1 MNNINNLGISMRN
14 SADIQAH
21 SISLIKDNRVV
32 SLEDYITEIAGDGGG
47 SGDPVDAYTKTETDN
62 LLNDKLNV
70 NNPQDITGNLRLDP
84 TNGLSKIILNA
95 VGVPNDEDFYVN
107 GNGFING
114 EMRASSMKCDNTL
127 TFATIKGNFI
137 SNNDSNTDLKIQI
150 NSNDFITLSTAND
163 VIEVDKDIEMHSSVL
178 KSDVLDTWSNS
189 SLEIRRNGINYLSL
203 EADDTISISRQSKI
217 SSNKA
222 DGVDMTVSHYNNTT
236 NLFEKKLTFKN
247 GNEIHATGDGGV
259 DEELLLNYYTDAGVR
274 IGNATDGY
282 LTINGAR
289 NGTDA
294 LTVNGSTYF
303 GGAVSYNGDII
314 LTNPYK
320 LKPNEISS
328 NGVLQDIVFKID
340 GITTEFFRCQ
350 ASDFTVRLPN
360 DRSFLSQNIFSDI
373 IKPLGFSNDVVLN
386 GGNSTNDAYEEY
398 LRLDASTERVN
409 FIKDIDTTENIYM
422 NLNKRLYLNDTVG
435 SERYIGSTF
444 RSGTPSFNQL
454 DIVNNNS
461 SNGRIR
467 LMINTEENVIVE
479 NSQLY
484 SKRVITAVAG
494 VKGNTYNSNGDND
507 VVFQRDDIQYF
518 VLNRFIEVVND
529 EDVVRETIT
538 FNKQIRANGYIL
550 VNNLLINQFSVGVQ
564 YTDFRLHN
572 ADSVMRFYVGNSS
585 SVNLQITNSDIHLN
599 RATTITSVKTN
610 LINSNGDNDVVFQR
624 NGTPYLTLDDTDGVK
639 ASQSITVEG
648 AGDYV
653 YTNNIR
659 HNTGTNLNIWTL
671 DTMKFYSNASNKME
685 IKQTQIDIN
694 EDVVFASGKG
704 LTVPEIFTYNY
715 DTGGALGDVIW
726 QYNNTPYMFYDQSE
740 GKFAFMVDVISNFE
754 FSGTAFNVVSDERMK
769 ENIEDVDEDCSE
781 IVKNIEVK
789 TFNYKDDKK
798 KKKNIGYIAQDVKK
812 KVPSKFEAVVSDS
825 GEFMGLDYGK
835 MSAILWKCC
844 QEQQSKIE
852 YLESKLLETIARVEA
867 LEKPK
872 RRTKT
877 KSET

>member
-1 MNNINNLGISMRN
+1 MALSLDGNISYIGTEF
-14 SADIQAH
+14 
-21 SISLIKDNRVV
+21 IKLLNTGSSHLATQEYVDNAVA
-32 SLEDYITEIAGDGGG
+32 EGGG
-47 SGDPVDAYTKTETDN
+47 GVQPEDVYTKAEADN
-62 LLNDKLNV
+62 LLNAKLNV
-70 NNPQDITGNLRLDP
+70 NSPQDITGNLRLDP

-95 VGVPNDEDFYVN
+95 VNAPNDEDLYVN
-107 GNGFING
+107 GSAYVNNG
-114 EMRASSMKCDNTL
+114 ELRAQSMKCDNTL
-127 TFATIKGNFI
+127 TFASIKGNFI
-137 SNNDSNTDLKIQI
+137 SNNDTNTDLKFQI

-163 VIEVDKDIEMHSSVL
+163 VIEVDKDIEMHSSTL
-178 KSDVLDTWSNS
+178 KSDVLDTWSNA
-189 SLEIRRNGINYLSL
+189 SLQIRRNGINYISL
-203 EADDTISISRQSKI
+203 DGDDTISISRQSKI

-222 DGVDMTVSHYNNTT
+222 DGVDMTVSHHNNTT
-236 NLFEKKLTFKN
+236 NLFEKKLSFKN
-247 GNEIHATGDGGV
+247 GNEIFATGDGGG
-259 DEELLLNYYTDAGVR
+259 DEELLLNYFTDAGVR
-274 IGNATDGY
+274 IGNATDAY
-282 LTINGAR
+282 LTIKGAR
-289 NGTDA
+289 NGTDT

-303 GGAVSYNGDII
+303 GGAVSYNGDIV
-314 LTNPYK
+314 LTDPYV
-320 LKPNEISS
+320 LKTNKVSS
-328 NGVLQDIVFKID
+328 NGLVDLVFEID
-340 GITTEFFRCQ
+340 TLGEFFRCQ

-360 DRSFLSQNIFSDI
+360 NRSFLSQNITVDNLQPVSF
-373 IKPLGFSNDVVLN
+373 GNDLVFN
-386 GGNSTNDAYEEY
+386 GGNNTNDAYEEY
-398 LRLDASTERVN
+398 LRLDASTERINVS
-409 FIKDIDTTENIYM
+409 KMIDTNEHIYM

-435 SERYIGSTF
+435 SERYIVSTF

-467 LMINTEENVIVE
+467 LMINTEENVIIE

-494 VKGNTYNSNGDND
+494 VKGNVYNSNGDND
-507 VVFQRDDIQYF
+507 VVFQRDDNEF
-518 VLNRFIEVVND
+518 FKLDKFT
-529 EDVVRETIT
+529 EDVNGTPTELEAIICS
-538 FNKQIRANGYIL
+538 KQIRANGNIL
-550 VNNLLINQFSVGVQ
+550 VKNLQINQISVGIE
-564 YTDFRLHN
+564 YADFRLHN
-572 ADSVMRFYVGNSS
+572 ADSVMRFYVGNSTG
-585 SVNLQITNSDIHLN
+585 VNLQITNNDIQLN
-599 RATTITSVKTN
+599 RATSISSVKTN

-624 NGTPYLTLDDTDGVK
+624 NGTTFLTLDDIDGVK

-648 AGDYV
+648 AGDFV

-715 DTGGALGDVIW
+715 DTTGTAGDVIW
-726 QYNNTPYMFYDQSE
+726 QYNNIPYMYYDQSE
-740 GKFAFMVDVISNFE
+740 NQFAFMVEVISNDDFN
-754 FSGTAFNVVSDERMK
+754 GTAFNVVSDERMK

-812 KVPSKFEAVVSDS
+812 KVPSKFEAIVSDS

-872 RRTKT
+872 RRTTTKT
-877 KSET
+877 TT

>member
-1 MNNINNLGISMRN
+1 MSNLTLDGSTSFIGTEF
-14 SADIQAH
+14 
-21 SISLIKDNRVV
+21 IKLLATGSSN
-32 SLEDYITEIAGDGGG
+32 LATEEYVDDAIEQNGGG
-47 SGDPVDAYTKTETDN
+47 GNVDLSNYYSKTETDN
-62 LLNDKLNV
+62 LLNAKLNV

-137 SNNDSNTDLKIQI
+137 SNNDSNTDLKFQI

-163 VIEVDKDIEMHSSVL
+163 VIEVDKDIEIHSSVL

-189 SLEIRRNGINYLSL
+189 SLEIRRNGVNYLSL
-203 EADDTISISRQSKI
+203 ESDDTISISRQTKI
-217 SSNKA
+217 GSNKA

-236 NLFEKKLTFKN
+236 NLFEKKLSFKN

-274 IGNATDGY
+274 IGNATDAY
-282 LTINGAR
+282 LTIKGAR
-289 NGTDA
+289 NATHT
-294 LTVNGSTYF
+294 LTVNGDTYF
-303 GGAVSYNGDII
+303 GGAVSYNGDIV

-320 LKPNEISS
+320 LKTNEISS
-328 NGVLQDIVFKID
+328 NGVLEDIVFKID

-494 VKGNTYNSNGDND
+494 VKGNIYNSNGDND
-507 VVFQRDDIQYF
+507 VVFQR
-518 VLNRFIEVVND
+518 ND
-529 EDVVRETIT
+529 VPFMTLDKFTEDVNGTPTEIEAIICS
-538 FNKQIRANGYIL
+538 KQLRANGNIL
-550 VNNLLINQFSVGVQ
+550 VKNLQINQISVGVE
-564 YTDFRLHN
+564 YADFRLHN
-572 ADSVMRFYVGNSS
+572 ADSVMRFYVGNSTG
-585 SVNLQITNSDIHLN
+585 VNLQITNNDIQLN
-599 RATTITSVKTN
+599 RATSITSVKTN

-624 NGTPYLTLDDTDGVK
+624 NG
-639 ASQSITVEG
+639 SEFFRCE
-648 AGDYV
+648 V
-653 YTNNIR
+653 YTDPDTTTYNLINV
-659 HNTGTNLNIWTL
+659 NTGTRISAHHVYVGNIVNRANGY
-671 DTMKFYSNASNKME
+671 DTVYTGSNAAGDGRVDYMRWNYLGQSVDFDAP
-685 IKQTQIDIN
+685 IDN
-694 EDVVFASGKG
+694 TG
-704 LTVPEIFTYNY
+704 LAITGNII
-715 DTGGALGDVIW
+715 DT
-726 QYNNTPYMFYDQSE
+726 T
-740 GKFAFMVDVISNFE
+740 
-754 FSGTAFNVVSDERMK
+754 VSDERLK
-769 ENIEDVDEDCSE
+769 TNIEDVDTDFTSC
-781 IVKNIEVK
+781 IKNVKVK
-789 TFNYKDDKK
+789 TFKYKDDKYK
-798 KKKNIGYIAQDVKK
+798 TNDNYGFIAQELKEHLPKECKNIVKENK
-812 KVPSKFEAVVSDS
+812 DKTSDDKFLSINYMKLSVV
-825 GEFMGLDYGK
+825 
-835 MSAILWKCC
+835 LWKAL
-844 QEQQSKIE
+844 QEEIDKREHIE
-852 YLESKLLETIARVEA
+852 SRLFA
-867 LEKPK
+867 LEDIVKEMRGKKTTKPK
-872 RRTKT
+872 AKAKSKT
-877 KSET
+877 KAEK